1 MKNRMRNLVIFSVVI
16 VLACSPMV
24 SSAASATATKY
35 AYSIGCNHG
44 PYLGPNEYYGDFTP
58 NVEYA
63 AGAYGMISGI
73 RSYKSFKP
81 YYGYLTG
88 NNPNG
93 VRRIASDVVFL
104 NGHGSNKLIVFNS
117 ENTYGNYATGVYYG
131 ADASSGRYRYAG
143 LDSTDWSQCD
153 LISFVGCSTAS
164 NGITN
169 ITWKAASKGA
179 NSAVG
184 FKGVITSR
192 SDNGRK
198 WLQKYNDALANGYSI
213 FESVQYAKSRV
224 PDSDLGSNAQI
235 YGNLLNTI
243 APKSKNDLFADFIVS
258 EAQIT
263 VSKFDDIADS
273 KIPENE
279 ATINAVLDVIKS
291 MDGSFAADDYQMSIN
306 MFALDRS
313 YGIISFDYCPNEI
326 KTNKTYM
333 AVIENGVVTKVIASE
348 VASAIIRG
356 EIEDVGSNDINSLT
370 QLVSKHKTT
379 INMMEKGSSDDNLLC
394 ERSGYYYDYHTAT
407 LYYKEA
413 EFYVVPS
420 LGDVIVDVVTETVI
434 ND

>member
-24 SSAASATATKY
+24 SSAAFATATKY

-81 YYGYLTG
+81 YYGYLTE

-93 VRRIASDVVFL
+93 ARRIASDVVFL
-104 NGHGSNKLIVFNS
+104 NGHGNNKTIVFNS
-117 ENTYGNYATGVYYG
+117 GNTYGIYATGVCYG
-131 ADASSGRYRYAG
+131 EDTPSGRYTFAG

-184 FKGVITSR
+184 FKGPITSR
-192 SDNGRK
+192 SNSGRK

-224 PDSDLGSNAQI
+224 PDSDLGPNAQI
-235 YGNLLNTI
+235 CGMLLNTI
-243 APKSKNDLFADFIVS
+243 APKSKNDLFSEFIVS
-258 EAQIT
+258 EVQIM
-263 VSKFDDIADS
+263 SSEFDDITDS

-279 ATINAVLDVIKS
+279 PTINAVLAVIKS
-291 MDGSFAADDYQMSIN
+291 MDSSFAADDYQMTIN
-306 MFALDRS
+306 MFALERNF
-313 YGIISFDYCPNEI
+313 GTISFDYCPNEI
-326 KTNKTYM
+326 KTNKSYM
-333 AVIENGVVTKVIASE
+333 AVIEEGVVTKVIASE
-348 VASAIIRG
+348 VASAIIRR
-356 EIEDVGSNDINSLT
+356 EIEDIDVNDVSSLT
-370 QLVSKHKTT
+370 RLVGKHKTT

-394 ERSGYYYDYHTAT
+394 ERSGYYYDYHSAT

-413 EFYVVPS
+413 EFYIDPS